1 MATRRRPLATPTQST
16 LAAPTLADAQA
27 AGFPVGG
34 EPLALDLADTL
45 ITVSDPPLDLLADD
59 ARARQFW
66 TLQRARLPAGA
77 AAPDLAATRALR
89 GAIRALLEAR
99 LGAREPSPDALD
111 TLNAAAASAP
121 GSPRLVVGVG
131 GLAAGWRWHTEDGQ
145 ALSLA
150 TTASSAIDVLTGQA
164 ERLRR
169 CANPGCSMLFLA
181 DSARRQW
188 CTPNIC
194 GNRARVARHYRRH
207 RTAPGSMGSANCQPA

>member
-1 MATRRRPLATPTQST
+1 VT
-16 LAAPTLADAQA
+16 APTLAEAQA

-45 ITVSDPPLDLLADD
+45 ITVSDPPTDLLADD

-66 TLQRARLPAGA
+66 SLQLARLPAGA

-89 GAIRALLEAR
+89 AAIRALLEAKI
-99 LGAREPSPDALD
+99 GDREPPPDAVD
-111 TLNAAAASAP
+111 TLNAASAAAP
-121 GSPRLVVGVG
+121 GSPCLVAGAEG
-131 GLAAGWRWHTEDGQ
+131 IAAGWRWHVEDGQ
-145 ALSLA
+145 ALTLA
-150 TTASSAIDVLTGQA
+150 AAASSAIEVLTGQA

-194 GNRARVARHYRRH
+194 GNRARVARHYHRH
-207 RTAPGSMGSANCQPA
+207 RGAASDKV